1 MARSSGSDLE
11 LLLLAL
17 LTEPAHGYA
26 LVEALKDR
34 SGGAIEVPEGSV
46 YPALYRLERS
56 GFVSSA
62 DVEVQNRRRRVY
74 RLTAKGRAERLARI
88 GAWERETATIRQML
102 GGGPLGAE
110 TR

>member
-1 MARSSGSDLE
+1 MSVSSGSGLE

-17 LTEPAHGYA
+17 LVEPAHGYA
-26 LVEALKDR
+26 LVEAMKVR

-56 GFVSSA
+56 GLVSSA
-62 DVEVQNRRRRVY
+62 EVEVQNRRRRVY
-74 RLTAKGRAERLARI
+74 RLTTKGHTELQARI
-88 GAWERETATIRQML
+88 RAWERETAMIRRML
-102 GGGPLGAE
+102 GGGPLGAD